1 MLIFAIVSIT
11 LALAFYSVGVWS
23 EQAQHTLKGW
33 HLFMFW
39 AGLAFDTT
47 GTTLMGRLSEDVLTL
62 NFHSITGLVAII
74 LMFVH
79 AVWAT
84 RVLVQNRKREKEKF
98 HRFSVL
104 VWIVWLI
111 PYLSGLVFGMTH

>member
-39 AGLAFDTT
+39 AGLADQKGPLAKGAPSDF
-47 GTTLMGRLSEDVLTL
+47 LLFLTL
-62 NFHSITGLVAII
+62 RLLQT
-74 LMFVH
+74 
-79 AVWAT
+79 
-84 RVLVQNRKREKEKF
+84 
-98 HRFSVL
+98 
-104 VWIVWLI
+104 
-111 PYLSGLVFGMTH
+111 LSACAPA

>member
-39 AGLAFDTT
+39 ADLAH
-47 GTTLMGRLSEDVLTL
+47 S
-62 NFHSITGLVAII
+62 SITRSTNQTI
-74 LMFVH
+74 
-79 AVWAT
+79 
-84 RVLVQNRKREKEKF
+84 
-98 HRFSVL
+98 
-104 VWIVWLI
+104 
-111 PYLSGLVFGMTH
+111 